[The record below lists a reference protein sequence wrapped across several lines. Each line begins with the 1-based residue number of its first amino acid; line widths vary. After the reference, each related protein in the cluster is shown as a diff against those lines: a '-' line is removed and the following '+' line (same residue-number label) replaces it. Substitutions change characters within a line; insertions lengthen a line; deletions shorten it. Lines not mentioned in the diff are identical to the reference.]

1 MITNS
6 DIENIQSVWGE
17 KIVRI
22 GNCKD
27 NKLEY
32 ENEAV
37 KLLNELYNFENGP
50 VLFKPTKASKNQ
62 FRLNFDS
69 AKSYFIGGNSQF
81 SEDNGFALNPWIS
94 VRFENSGVILNES
107 HAFAMGN
114 YFFKDES
121 GIEVKVEYT
130 FGYVKDKNGN
140 IKINLH
146 HSSLP
151 FK

>member
-6 DIENIQSVWGE
+6 DIENIQTIWGE

-32 ENEAV
+32 ENEAE
-37 KLLNELYNFENGP
+37 KLLNELYDFENGP
-50 VLFKPTKASKNQ
+50 VLFKPTKASDKQ

-69 AKSYFIGGNSQF
+69 AKSYFIGGNSEF
-81 SEDNGFALNPWIS
+81 NEDNGFALNPWFS

-114 YFFKDES
+114 YFFMDES

-140 IKINLH
+140 LKINLH